1 MNTFNVSTDS
11 KLYSQM
17 VELGVKAKNASSILA
32 NLSCEQKNKCLI
44 AMADAILANK
54 EAIEQANRL
63 DIEDA
68 QKAGLSAAMLDRL
81 TLTPKRIEAMAK
93 GVKEVAN
100 LPDPLGK
107 ELDSRQRPNGL
118 KLRKVTCPIGVIVII
133 FESRP
138 NVTADAAALCFKSG
152 NVTILRGGKEA
163 LRSNLM
169 IADIMVKAARKIY
182 HDFPLEAIQ
191 VVPTTDRQA
200 IPMLLSLTEFIDLC
214 IPRGGEG
221 LIRTVM
227 SCSHVPVIKHY
238 KGVCHVYVNEDADI
252 EMAKRIIINAK
263 VQRPSACNAAET
275 LLIDEK
281 IAKQALPT
289 LASALMEQGVKLHC
303 DRNSLDIL
311 KSELP
316 SETAMDLIVP
326 IDKEEWAK
334 EYLDLILSVGVV
346 KNESEAI
353 AHINRYGSRHTECI
367 ITESKEK
374 AMRFQHEV
382 DAAVVCWNAS
392 TRFNDGG
399 EFGMGAEIGISTDKV
414 GPRGPMGLDQLT
426 TYKWMVDGNGQV
438 RA

>member
-1 MNTFNVSTDS
+1 MNDFIVTTDS

-32 NLSCEQKNKCLI
+32 NLSSEQKNKCLI
-44 AMADAILANK
+44 AMADAISSNMR
-54 EAIEQANRL
+54 EIEQANCL

-68 QKAGLSAAMLDRL
+68 KKAGLSAAMLDRL
-81 TLTPKRIEAMAK
+81 TLTPKRIEAMAN

-107 ELDSRQRPNGL
+107 ELDSRLRPNGL
-118 KLRKVTCPIGVIVII
+118 KLRKVSCPIGVIVII

-169 IADIMVKAARKIY
+169 IASIMTKAARKIY

-200 IPMLLSLTEFIDLC
+200 IPILLSLTEFIDLC

-221 LIRTVM
+221 LIKTVM

-238 KGVCHVYVNEDADI
+238 KGVCHVYVNEDADV
-252 EMAKRIIINAK
+252 EMSKKILINAK

-281 IAKQALPT
+281 IAKHVLPI
-289 LASALMEQGVKLHC
+289 LASVLMEQGVKLHC
-303 DRNSLDIL
+303 DENSLAIL
-311 KSELP
+311 KSAFP
-316 SETAMDLIVP
+316 SGTTMDSIIP
-326 IDKEEWAK
+326 IDKEEWSK
-334 EYLDLILSVGVV
+334 EYLDLILSVGVI

-414 GPRGPMGLDQLT
+414 GPRGPMGLDELT
-426 TYKWMVDGNGQV
+426 TYKWLVDGNGQV